1 MAGPPL
7 VYSPPSYTT
16 TNVIFGVGILFTAPN
31 PSPGVGATV
40 PSDQNLGVGTSWLG
54 LGWNYMGATEA
65 GVTLTFNPTTQNI
78 NIEEQPTPVGV
89 AVSTADLQVTTNL
102 SEETLF
108 NINTTWGNGGSI
120 ATTAP
125 GAGQPG
131 KQVLTLST
139 NFATLSCAI
148 VGRNQ
153 LGFARVLYVPVVV
166 SAGQVQTAFRRAAQQ
181 RLYPLTLS
189 AICPF
194 SSITWT
200 DLTAIATS

>member
-1 MAGPPL
+1 MSGPPL
-7 VYSPPSYTT
+7 VYSPPNYTT
-16 TNVIFGVGILFTAPN
+16 TNVLFGTGILFTSPN

-40 PSDQNLGVGTSWLG
+40 PSDQNLGVGSSWLG
-54 LGWNYMGATEA
+54 LGWAYVGATEA

-89 AVSTADLQVTTNL
+89 AVNTADLSITANM
-102 SEETLF
+102 SEETLS
-108 NINTTWGNGGSI
+108 NVNLAWGNGGSV
-120 ATTAP
+120 AVTAP

-131 KQVLTLST
+131 KSVLTLST
-139 NFATLSCAI
+139 NFQTLSVAL
-148 VGRNQ
+148 VGKNQ
-153 LGFARVLYVPVVV
+153 LGFARVLYIPVVV

-181 RLYPLTLS
+181 RLYPVTLS

>member
-7 VYSPPSYTT
+7 VYTPPSYTT
-16 TNVIFGVGILFTAPN
+16 TNVLYGVGILFTAPN
-31 PSPGVGATV
+31 PSPGTGAAV
-40 PSDQNLGVGTSWLG
+40 PSDQNLGVGSSWLG
-54 LGWNYMGATEA
+54 LGWNYVGSTEA

-78 NIEEQPTPVGV
+78 SIEEQPTPVGV
-89 AVSTADLQVTTNL
+89 AVNTADLQLTTNL
-102 SEETLF
+102 SEETLT
-108 NINTTWGNGGSI
+108 NINVAWGNGGSV
-120 ATTAP
+120 AVTAP

-131 KQVLTLST
+131 KSVLTLST
-139 NFATLSCAI
+139 NFQTVSVALI
-148 VGRNQ
+148 GKNQ
-153 LGFARVLYVPVVV
+153 LGYARVLYIPVMV

-189 AICPF
+189 AVCQF

>member
-7 VYSPPSYTT
+7 VYSAPNYTT
-16 TNVIFGVGILFTAPN
+16 TNVLYGVGILFTAIT
-31 PSPGVGATV
+31 GTAV
-40 PSDQNLGVGTSWLG
+40 PSDQNLGVATSWTG
-54 LGWNYMGATEA
+54 LGWAYVGGTEA
-65 GVTLTFNPTTQNI
+65 GVTVTFNPTTQNLT
-78 NIEEQPTPVGV
+78 IEEQPTPVGV
-89 AVSTADLQVTTNL
+89 AVNTADLQITCNL
-102 SEETLF
+102 SEETLT
-108 NINTTWGNGGSI
+108 NVNMAWGNGGTI

-139 NFATLSCAI
+139 NFQQMSVALI
-148 VGRNQ
+148 GKNQ
-153 LGFARVLYVPVVV
+153 LGFARVLYIPTVI
-166 SAGQVQTAFRRAAQQ
+166 SAGQVQTAYRRAAQQ

-194 SSITWT
+194 NQITWT